1 MNSVLVVIMMYSE
14 TGNACFHVVR
24 ASIGLVVSA
33 GHPAICVSVWLAGWL
48 AFRPAVKHENSSLN
62 KK

>member
-24 ASIGLVVSA
+24 ASIGLVVTA
-33 GHPAICVSVWLAGWL
+33 GHPAICVCLAGWL
-48 AFRPAVKHENSSLN
+48 AFRPAVKYENSSLN
-62 KK
+62 